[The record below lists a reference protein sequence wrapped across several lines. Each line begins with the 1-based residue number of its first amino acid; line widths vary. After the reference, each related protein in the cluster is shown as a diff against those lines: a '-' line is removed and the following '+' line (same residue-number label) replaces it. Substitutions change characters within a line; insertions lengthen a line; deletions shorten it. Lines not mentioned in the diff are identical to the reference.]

1 MELLNIQSNKV
12 AEAMYIDKRGIFKR
26 LTKLLE
32 EQGELFEAYMLND
45 ITSVIEESVDNL
57 IVLISLAYEIN
68 PESLPMVQEVANE
81 GLEKAFDDML
91 TVTKNDRNFK
101 IMNYSV
107 AIGYV
112 ADFFQKYENVASS
125 IYKGKST
132 AEETLLSVNTAIFN
146 LMNFVGLLCKDV
158 NIMNEMIIKKT
169 NKWIEKVS

>member
-12 AEAMYIDKRGIFKR
+12 TEAMNIDKRGIFKR

-32 EQGELFEAYMLND
+32 EQGELYEAYLLN
-45 ITSVIEESVDNL
+45 VIPSIVEEGIDNL

-81 GLEKAFDDML
+81 GLEKAFDDVL
-91 TVTKNDRNFK
+91 TVTKSDRSLK
-101 IMNYSV
+101 LMNYSV
-107 AIGYV
+107 AIGSV
-112 ADFFQKYENVASS
+112 SDFFQKYENVASS
-125 IYKGKST
+125 AYKGKST

-158 NIMNEMIIKKT
+158 NLMNEMIINKT

>member
-1 MELLNIQSNKV
+1 MELLNIQINKV
-12 AEAMYIDKRGIFKR
+12 TEAMNIDKRGVFKR

-32 EQGELFEAYMLND
+32 EQGELYEAYLLND
-45 ITSVIEESVDNL
+45 LPSIIEEGVDNL

-68 PESLPMVQEVANE
+68 PESLIMVQEVANE
-81 GLEKAFDDML
+81 GLEKAFENVLNMH
-91 TVTKNDRNFK
+91 KIDRSLK
-101 IMNYSV
+101 VMNYSV
-107 AIGYV
+107 AIGHV

-125 IYKGKST
+125 VYKGKST

-158 NIMNEMIIKKT
+158 ALINELIIKKT